1 MTIWSH
7 IAGKDHSQFWRS
19 FCWYAAQC
27 AITGLGLNS
36 QRSVNTCQIYLTC
49 CLPGCSPHF
58 PQIKLNLQLSSCTS
72 FLVDTPSSDNT
83 RWLYTRTSPDGQYQN
98 QIDYVPC
105 SWRWESS
112 IQSAKNKTRRWLW
125 LRSWTPCCQIQTEI
139 EESREKHKTP
149 FRYDVNQISYDYT
162 VEVTNRFKGLDLID
176 RMPEELWT
184 EVHDIVQEALNK
196 TITSKKEMQ
205 KGKMVVWGGLANS
218 WEKKRSERQRKKG
231 KISIWMQSSEE

>member
-1 MTIWSH
+1 MTIWSC
-7 IAGKDHSQFWRS
+7 IAGKAHSQFWRR

-36 QRSVNTCQIYLTC
+36 QRSVNTWQSYLTC

-83 RWLYTRTSPDGQYQN
+83 RRLYTRTSPDGQYWN

-112 IQSAKNKTRRWLW
+112 IQSAKTRPGADCDSDHELLTAKFRLKLKKVGKTTRHH
-125 LRSWTPCCQIQTEI
+125 S
-139 EESREKHKTP
+139 
-149 FRYDVNQISYDYT
+149 
-162 VEVTNRFKGLDLID
+162 G
-176 RMPEELWT
+176 M
-184 EVHDIVQEALNK
+184 
-196 TITSKKEMQ
+196 M
-205 KGKMVVWGGLANS
+205 
-218 WEKKRSERQRKKG
+218 
-231 KISIWMQSSEE
+231 